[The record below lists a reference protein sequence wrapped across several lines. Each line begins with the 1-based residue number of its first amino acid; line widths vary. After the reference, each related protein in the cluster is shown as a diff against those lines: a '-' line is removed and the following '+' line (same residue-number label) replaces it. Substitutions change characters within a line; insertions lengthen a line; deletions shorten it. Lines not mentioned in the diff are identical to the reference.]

1 MAPRKKL
8 GELLLEAELIDPAGL
23 ERALAHQKDRG
34 RPLGVNLVLLDLV
47 DEMEMLRVLARQLN
61 VPVVRL
67 SETRLDPDLVDLLPY
82 ETARRHQCLPLYVE
96 SEGAKQDLYVG
107 MSNPTDL
114 EVLDDLAFRSG
125 MSVHPVLVGPVQLE
139 DAIERAYRRGGFQS
153 EAEQPGTA
161 RDFTLEDVRAA
172 GERRDEANE
181 EPEILHSRSVPSEPV
196 PDEGSDKGAPAS
208 RIILRALVQLL
219 IDRGVIS
226 RDELAQRVR
235 QMSRSRS

>member
-8 GELLLEAELIDPAGL
+8 GELLMEAGLLDPAGL
-23 ERALAHQKDRG
+23 ERALSHQKGRG

-47 DEMEMLRVLARQLN
+47 DETEMLRVLARQLN

-67 SETRLDPDLVDLLPY
+67 SETRVDPALVDLLPY

-96 SEGAKQDLYVG
+96 SEGPKQDLYVG

-125 MSVHPVLVGPVQLE
+125 MSVHPVLVGPVQL
-139 DAIERAYRRGGFQS
+139 DAAIESVYRGGGFLPGAGQR
-153 EAEQPGTA
+153 PGTA
-161 RDFTLEDVRAA
+161 RDFSLEDAE
-172 GERRDEANE
+172 GERRDEADE
-181 EPEILHSRSVPSEPV
+181 EPEILLSRTAGDPV
-196 PDEGSDKGAPAS
+196 PDEGSAKGAPAS
-208 RIILRALVQLL
+208 RTILRALVQVL

-235 QMSRSRS
+235 KMSRRSS